1 MNPLRIS
8 LFILVFLCATLGLA
22 VLWSCQD
29 KLILAK
35 AQELSPT
42 PAHYDPLATP
52 VIPEN
57 PSQADLGRTVFYYN
71 CMPCHGDRGQGLTD
85 EWRAVWVEDHQNCWG
100 RGCHGGRAQDEGFPL
115 PKYIPVVISSADA
128 LQRFVTPED
137 LYNYLK
143 TTHPPQDPGY
153 LQDDEY
159 SAVTTFLLVENG
171 RLPGNAEFKPTVT
184 EQPEPANNLAREAYS
199 PKYSFI
205 VGIFAGSLFA
215 ALVVVVICV
224 LHRRRSTRQ
233 G

>member
-22 VLWSCQD
+22 VLWTCQD
-29 KLILAK
+29 KLIPAK
-35 AQELSPT
+35 AQELSAT

-57 PSQADLGRTVFYYN
+57 PSQADLGRSVFYYN

-85 EWRAVWVEDHQNCWG
+85 EWRAVWVEDHQDCWG
-100 RGCHGGRAQDEGFPL
+100 RGCHGGRVQDEGFPL
-115 PKYIPVVISSADA
+115 PKYIPAVISSADA

-153 LQDDEY
+153 LQEDEY
-159 SAVTTFLLVENG
+159 RAVTTFLLVENG

-184 EQPEPANNLAREAYS
+184 EQPELSNNLSTEAS
-199 PKYSFI
+199 PQKQTF
-205 VGIFAGSLFA
+205 VTEIFAGSIFA
-215 ALVVVVICV
+215 VLVIVVVC
-224 LHRRRSTRQ
+224 LLRRRWSNEQ
-233 G
+233 E